1 MPGRLREEGI
11 HFRGHVGGRENSLDG
26 LVLVREFVSDDHWT
40 DRAKA
45 LESG

>member
-1 MPGRLREEGI
+1 MPGRLREEQV
-11 HFRGHVGGRENSLDG
+11 HLRGDVCGRENSLDG
-26 LVLVREFVSDDHWT
+26 FVLVGEFVSDDHRT